1 MSNPLKS
8 SKSLQS
14 NADRDFLIR
23 QLRLIK
29 YNPAVTAEVEAATKS
44 LYRLWWQCLKE
55 SEDYAATLK
64 GERGEPFASFADD
77 VGDLGEAF
85 EVWWVATGRFLFACG
100 DFPGMVTSMEGDV
113 TTVRD
118 DSITAWWDGA
128 RPNAYLRIPLTLD
141 RRDIMREVAALL
153 DGELAKR
160 QGEIE
165 AARKPRRGLYPDQR
179 IRRSSIEIM
188 LQLWRERQTTDEPWW
203 QTGERLGH
211 WPQFTGLPTDDEA
224 SLKQK
229 RRIMTL
235 TVQRFHNNA
244 AKLIQFAAMGD
255 FPRVK

>member
-1 MSNPLKS
+1 ML
-8 SKSLQS
+8 
-14 NADRDFLIR
+14 
-23 QLRLIK
+23 LIK
-29 YNPAVTAEVEAATKS
+29 YNPAVSAEYAAS
-44 LYRLWWQCLKE
+44 SGSIYRLWWECLRE
-55 SEDYAATLK
+55 SDDYAAARK
-64 GERGEPFASFADD
+64 GERGEPFSAVADD
-77 VGDLGEAF
+77 FGDLAEAF
-85 EVWWVATGRFLFACG
+85 GVWWVATGRFLFACG
-100 DFPGMVTSMEGDV
+100 GFPGAVTSMESDV
-113 TTVRD
+113 TEIRG

-141 RRDIMREVAALL
+141 RREIMRQVTTMI

-160 QGEIE
+160 QVEIE
-165 AARKPRRGLYPDQR
+165 ASRIPRRSLYPDQR

-188 LQLWRERQTTDEPWW
+188 LQLWRERKTTAEPWW

-211 WPQFTGLPTDDEA
+211 WPQFAGLPTDDEA
-224 SLKQK
+224 TIKQK